1 MRLEDNVFSKIK
13 ITKNLFYFLFLLGF
27 RVGKSIKT
35 ESRVVVVRDC
45 GGGRGAAVQRSL
57 RFQEE
62 RMWRGTVV
70 MAAE

>member
-35 ESRVVVVRDC
+35 ESRVVVVRGC
-45 GGGRGAAVQRSL
+45 GGGGEL
-57 RFQEE
+57 RASGVSGFRKKECGDT
-62 RMWRGTVV
+62 RW
-70 MAAE
+70 